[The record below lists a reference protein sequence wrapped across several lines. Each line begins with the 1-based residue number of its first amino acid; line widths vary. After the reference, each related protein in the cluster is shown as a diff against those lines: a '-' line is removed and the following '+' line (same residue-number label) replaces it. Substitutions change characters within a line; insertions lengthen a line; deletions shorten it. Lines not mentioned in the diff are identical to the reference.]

1 MSITRR
7 ASITSAAERAR
18 AALGELL
25 ELVADSA
32 PAEVIEALG
41 AVESVGRLADA
52 VRVRVATPLA
62 ENATLAEQFGF
73 RSAADAVAD
82 VAQISRRAARTR
94 VAVAAAV
101 GTSRSLTGVE
111 LPPQRPALAEALDAG
126 EVGLEAAS
134 LIVRELDA
142 VASHTESDVQAAA
155 EQLMVTLASGIDPT
169 TGAAASPVSVD
180 YLTAEVRQIASA
192 VDPDGARPREERAL
206 RSRGLRV
213 GAADVDGLRSVN
225 GRLLADTAA
234 LLEGLLE
241 AQRRTPKFVDVAS
254 APAGGDIDELTDV
267 TGLPIDPATSDDR
280 TPDQRRHDAFA
291 EILIAATQAE
301 GAPQLN
307 GAPVTVLVTVNAD
320 DLGDDGYGG
329 TDGEQ
334 GDGLGGDPIGTMA
347 GTDVPVSR
355 AEVLRYMDAAGY
367 RTVTLQKGRI
377 ASISSQQRCF
387 TSAQRLAIAARDG
400 LRCATPGCTAPHY
413 VLQVHHVIPDR
424 DGGPTHTNNGILLC
438 YWHHRLVDKGPWRY
452 RMVNGVPQA
461 WKPGLPDWVPVSAAQ
476 RLAA

>member
-25 ELVADSA
+25 ELVTDSA

-52 VRVRVATPLA
+52 VRVRAAVPLA
-62 ENATLAEQFGF
+62 ESATLAEQFGF

-155 EQLMVTLASGIDPT
+155 EHLMVTLASGIDPA

-180 YLTAEVRQIASA
+180 YLTAEVRQIAAA
-192 VDPDGARPREERAL
+192 VDPNGARPREERAL

-213 GAADVDGLRSVN
+213 GAADVDGLRPVN

-241 AQRRTPKFVDVAS
+241 AQRRTPKFVDLAD
-254 APAGGDIDELTDV
+254 GDIDALTDAA
-267 TGLPIDPATSDDR
+267 GLPIDPAASDDR

-291 EILIAATQAE
+291 EILIAASQAE

-320 DLGDDGYGG
+320 NLGDDGYGG
-329 TDGEQ
+329 TNGEQ
-334 GDGLGGDPIGTMA
+334 GDGLDGDPIGTMA

-367 RTVTLQKGRI
+367 RIVTLRKGRI
-377 ASISSQQRCF
+377 VDISSQQRCF
-387 TSAQRLAIAARDG
+387 TSVQRIGIAARDG

-413 VLQVHHVIPDR
+413 ALQVHHVRAYR
-424 DGGPTHTNNGILLC
+424 DGGPTHTDNGILLC
-438 YWHHRLVDKGPWRY
+438 CWHHRLVDKGPWRY

-461 WKPGLPDWVPVSAAQ
+461 WRPGLAAWVSLSAPQ